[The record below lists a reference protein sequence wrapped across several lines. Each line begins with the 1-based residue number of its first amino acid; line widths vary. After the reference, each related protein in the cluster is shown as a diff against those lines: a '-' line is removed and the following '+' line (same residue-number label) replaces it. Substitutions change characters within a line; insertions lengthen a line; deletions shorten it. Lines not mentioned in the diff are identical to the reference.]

1 MFKVSLL
8 PESYRKYRQG
18 KATKDIVAK
27 VALLILICLFIVYAG
42 FVVKNILVK
51 RQLAKVNKANSELV
65 AQFPA
70 LEQYQT
76 IYDNMK
82 SNENIYTSIKTKGI
96 SSTEFLSKVIN
107 EMPSYVHIKSITLGD
122 WFTAG
127 VCNIQCV
134 CSSYEDVFDCRD
146 SFAEKDYVSS
156 AVTNEIVK
164 KYNTDGTE
172 TVTFGL
178 ALATQGTLSSDGKAE
193 VVSESAAPTETQTN
207 ANGETTT
214 GEAASASNDTS
225 TTQAASGDTTAA
237 SEAET
242 TTAAEG

>member
-18 KATKDIVAK
+18 KATKDIVSK

-82 SNENIYTSIKTKGI
+82 KNEDIYQSIKSKGI
-96 SSTEFLSKVIN
+96 SSTEFVTKLIN
-107 EMPSYVHIKSITLGD
+107 DMPSYVHVNNITLGD

-127 VCNIQCV
+127 VCDIDCV
-134 CSSYEDVFDCRD
+134 CSSFEDVFDCKKV
-146 SFAEKDYVSS
+146 FENKDYVSS
-156 AVTNEIVK
+156 VVTNEIVK
-164 KYNTDGTE
+164 QYNADGTE
-172 TVTFGL
+172 TVTFKL
-178 ALATQGTLSSDGKAE
+178 ALATIGELSSDGKAE
-193 VVSESAAPTETQTN
+193 VIS
-207 ANGETTT
+207 ETTT
-214 GEAASASNDTS
+214 
-225 TTQAASGDTTAA
+225 
-237 SEAET
+237 ET
-242 TTAAEG
+242 TTAAAGEADNAASTEATTEATTAATTAESTTAAEG